1 MLLYSWSFCDPQTL
15 KYFGLKKFLSWEFA
29 PCSAPSKRIPSSPP
43 CKRNFIFYIW
53 CQQYLN
59 LSPPCIKRN
68 FIFYIWCQKYLN
80 LWSEITL
87 EAMSCSSYFSW
98 TCRYFPQTRRR
109 SCVEKVKGNLDS
121 DHFVFRFKMNLNA
134 LIRSSNS
141 VWSCPCLI
149 WSATWLTMMMMVV
162 MMIVTDDDDDDG
174 CDDSDGWWWWWSW
187 L

>member
-15 KYFGLKKFLSWEFA
+15 KYFGLKNFLSWEFA

-53 CQQYLN
+53 CQQCLN

-68 FIFYIWCQKYLN
+68 FIFYTWCQQYLN

-109 SCVEKVKGNLDS
+109 SCERKKWKEILSWLRSLFSDLKWTLARWSGRQTQSGPARAWYDQQRDS
-121 DHFVFRFKMNLNA
+121 L
-134 LIRSSNS
+134 
-141 VWSCPCLI
+141 
-149 WSATWLTMMMMVV
+149 
-162 MMIVTDDDDDDG
+162 
-174 CDDSDGWWWWWSW
+174 WWWWWLW
-187 L
+187 W